1 MLQTC
6 SLKVLG
12 INALVKG
19 FAIIKF
25 VLMCLI
31 DTIQFCTLS
40 LTIRYI
46 MSIVFYALELL
57 LLLEKKI
64 ATKLLHKILNGFEIE
79 SKIQSLKVKFL
90 NQSA

>member
-40 LTIRYI
+40 LTKRYF

-57 LLLEKKI
+57 LFFEKKI
-64 ATKLLHKILNGFEIE
+64 ATKLLI
-79 SKIQSLKVKFL
+79 KFL
-90 NQSA
+90 MDLKLNLKFKALR

>member
-1 MLQTC
+1 
-6 SLKVLG
+6 
-12 INALVKG
+12 
-19 FAIIKF
+19 
-25 VLMCLI
+25 
-31 DTIQFCTLS
+31 
-40 LTIRYI
+40 

-57 LLLEKKI
+57 LFLDKKI